1 MEIFLKSG
9 GKLRTFL
16 EPDVDEYTRRVEIE
30 EGLTLEEI
38 LARLSV
44 PKGTVAFAI
53 SQNEGKVLRLSY
65 VPKDGDILTLQPP
78 VSGG

>member
-9 GKLRTFL
+9 GKLRSYL
-16 EPDVDEYTRRVEIE
+16 KPDIDEYTRRVETD
-30 EGLTLEEI
+30 EGSTLAEI
-38 LARLSV
+38 LARLGV
-44 PKGTVAFAI
+44 PKGTVAFAFNE
-53 SQNEGKVLRLSY
+53 SEGKVLRLHY